1 MPVRPEAPGARGLQR
16 CRDCP
21 DRFDWLP
28 RVVDGPKGA
37 CDDGGDEQRQNLS
50 LTLAR
55 TSLAQIFVRAFDFE
69 DRLVGLA
76 FLEVNI
82 YVTTLR
88 TVKNLL
94 LMGDA
99 VRSVSLL
106 AFQEDPFKLVP
117 LGRDY
122 RQQHIVSADFL
133 IDGDE
138 AAFVASD
145 REGNLRVLEYNPAHI
160 EAEGGQRLVH
170 AAEYYHG
177 TELSTTVMLAR
188 RTSERELTAPQSQL
202 MLGAPG
208 ASHRFSPSAWRGA
221 DDSSNHP
228 IAAGHDGSI
237 CTMIVVPGPIFK
249 RLSLLQGQLLRSMQQ
264 FSGLN
269 PRAYRCVSL
278 SRCALANLAS
288 YDCL

>member
-1 MPVRPEAPGARGLQR
+1 M
-16 CRDCP
+16 
-21 DRFDWLP
+21 
-28 RVVDGPKGA
+28 
-37 CDDGGDEQRQNLS
+37 
-50 LTLAR
+50 
-55 TSLAQIFVRAFDFE
+55 
-69 DRLVGLA
+69 
-76 FLEVNI
+76 
-82 YVTTLR
+82 TTLR

-133 IDGDE
+133 IDGDD
-138 AAFVASD
+138 AAFVVSD

-202 MLGAPG
+202 MLGAF
-208 ASHRFSPSAWRGA
+208 RLI
-221 DDSSNHP
+221 
-228 IAAGHDGSI
+228 IAALD
-237 CTMIVVPGPIFK
+237 VAPVD
-249 RLSLLQGQLLRSMQQ
+249 R
-264 FSGLN
+264 
-269 PRAYRCVSL
+269 
-278 SRCALANLAS
+278 
-288 YDCL
+288 